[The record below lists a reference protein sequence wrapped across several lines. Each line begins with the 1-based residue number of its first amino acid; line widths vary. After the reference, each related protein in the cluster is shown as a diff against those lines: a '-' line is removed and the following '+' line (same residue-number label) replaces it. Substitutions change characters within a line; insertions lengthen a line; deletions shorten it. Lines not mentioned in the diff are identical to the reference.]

1 MPRIRTIDD
10 LAVKDRRV
18 IIRLDLNVPVK
29 NGAVTDATRIER
41 SLPTLRELLDKG
53 ASLVVLSHFGRPD
66 GKVVPEMSLRPIGP
80 ALASAIGRPV
90 NFIATDW
97 RDDAPHRAA
106 ESLSPG
112 QIILPDN
119 TRFHPGEED
128 NDPSFARLLA
138 ALGDVYVDDAF
149 SAAHRAHASTEGI
162 AHERP
167 SAAGR
172 AMEAEI
178 AALTRALE
186 DPKRPLAAIVGG
198 AKISSKLDLLSNLVA
213 KVDTLIIGGAMANT
227 FLAAQGRKV
236 GKSLIEP
243 DRLETARGILARA
256 GTRKAAILLPLDAVV
271 ARELKAGVSSR
282 VTSLD
287 QVAADEMI
295 LDVGPATIAAVN
307 AALDRA
313 ETLVWNGPV
322 GAFETEPFDQATLAI
337 ARHAAERTREGELV
351 SVAGG
356 GDTVAAL
363 NKAGVASDLTYVS
376 TAGGAFLEWLEGKTL
391 PGVKV
396 LEVKIEQ

>member
-295 LDVGPATIAAVN
+295 LASGTGLWAHSRPSPSTRRRSPSPATPQSARVKVSLSPSPAGAILSLPSTRQALPQTSPMCRPP
-307 AALDRA
+307 AALFSNGSKARPFRA
-313 ETLVWNGPV
+313 SKCW
-322 GAFETEPFDQATLAI
+322 
-337 ARHAAERTREGELV
+337 
-351 SVAGG
+351 
-356 GDTVAAL
+356 
-363 NKAGVASDLTYVS
+363 K
-376 TAGGAFLEWLEGKTL
+376 
-391 PGVKV
+391 
-396 LEVKIEQ
+396 